1 MSRTPARACDA
12 HIHINDAASVE
23 RYRAAA
29 REQGTERVVIVT
41 PRVHGTDNAVTTGAI
56 AALGIAN
63 ARGVGVLRP
72 DVTDAKLRE
81 LDAAGIRGI
90 RFTVFQP
97 VGQVVTIDMIEPLA
111 RRIAPLGW
119 HVQLHM
125 RADQIVEHAAMIAR
139 LPCAIVFDHMGRMP
153 LAEGARNPAF
163 AAIVGLVERG
173 DVWIKLSG
181 PYLDDPDGG
190 PRFEAITPV
199 ARAWVDAVPERLV
212 WGSDWPQPLAK
223 DPKPKGRELID
234 LLGAWAPGTA
244 VRERI
249 LVDNP
254 ATLYG
259 F

>member
-1 MSRTPARACDA
+1 MTAAACDA
-12 HIHINDAASVE
+12 HIHINDLASVE
-23 RYRAAA
+23 RYRAAQA
-29 REQGTERVVIVT
+29 AQGTSRVVIVT
-41 PRVHGTDNAVTTGAI
+41 PRIHVTDNAITTGAI
-56 AALGIAN
+56 AALGLAN

-111 RRIAPLGW
+111 KRIAPLGW

-125 RADQIVEHAAMIAR
+125 TAQQVVENATMIAR
-139 LPCAIVFDHMGRMP
+139 LPCTIVFDHMGRMP
-153 LAEGARNPAF
+153 LAEGARHPAF
-163 AAIVGLVERG
+163 GIIVKLIEAGRTWV
-173 DVWIKLSG
+173 KLSG
-181 PYLDDPDGG
+181 PYLDDPDGA
-190 PRFEAITPV
+190 PDYDAVTPL
-199 ARAWVDAVPERLV
+199 ARAWVEAAPERMV
-212 WGSDWPQPLAK
+212 WGSDWPHPLAK

-234 LLGAWAPGTA
+234 LLSVWAPDGGT
-244 VRERI
+244 RTKI

-254 ATLYG
+254 AQLYG